1 MWSLLSHHNK
11 MVLGLLI
18 SLLVLSTHQTSSLST
33 PTIPNSTSKKAP
45 VNRFT
50 FLQTAILPSLL
61 VLTNNPLKAQALGL
75 GKPKPSLEGTKEDP
89 EFKNCLA
96 IELYDCTKPKG
107 YEQRTRAECLPEC
120 KAKCASTKNQL
131 LLGAPIK
138 K

>member
-1 MWSLLSHHNK
+1 MWSLLSHPNK
-11 MVLGLLI
+11 MVLALLI
-18 SLLVLSTHQTSSLST
+18 SLLVLSAHQTSSLST

-45 VNRFT
+45 VSRFT

-61 VLTNNPLKAQALGL
+61 VLTNNPLKAQALG
-75 GKPKPSLEGTKEDP
+75 GAPKPSLEGTKEDP
-89 EFKNCLA
+89 DYKNCLA

-107 YEQRTRAECLPEC
+107 NEQRTRKECLPEC
-120 KAKCASTKNQL
+120 KVKCATTKAQL